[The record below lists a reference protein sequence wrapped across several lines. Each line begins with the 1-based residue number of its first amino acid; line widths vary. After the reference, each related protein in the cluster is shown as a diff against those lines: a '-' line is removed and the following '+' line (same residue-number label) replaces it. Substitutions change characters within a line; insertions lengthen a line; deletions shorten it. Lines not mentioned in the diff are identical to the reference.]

1 VDGGR
6 LVHDPRPFHLSND
19 LVEVIA
25 LGEFYRYLGVREG
38 YQPDV
43 KSNLALSQAVERI
56 EKRCKSSLTPNQK
69 LLALKRSEVPR
80 LTYLLRLR
88 RFPQAELKKLDR
100 VVRRCVRI
108 AYRLPVRTCT
118 AFFHS
123 PSGSGGLGLPSLASE
138 GDILTATQAYK
149 MLTAPDE
156 RVAAV
161 AHGRLETT
169 ASGSTSER

>member
-88 RFPQAELKKLDR
+88 RFPQAELKN
-100 VVRRCVRI
+100 
-108 AYRLPVRTCT
+108 
-118 AFFHS
+118 
-123 PSGSGGLGLPSLASE
+123 
-138 GDILTATQAYK
+138 LTA
-149 MLTAPDE
+149 
-156 RVAAV
+156 
-161 AHGRLETT
+161 
-169 ASGSTSER
+169 